1 MRKPVLFLR
10 VAAVLT
16 FLHAVLH
23 TIGGVFGKVGP
34 GPRHHCRRGDEDKSV
49 SADGTDAKLLG
60 FLSGARAGGHDIPYG
75 RGGSVLA
82 AGLAGKDRHGAAAAD
97 SGYVFGCVYRA
108 GGELVLLLLS
118 GASDSGDPHRDVP
131 RVGDCYR

>member
-1 MRKPVLFLR
+1 
-10 VAAVLT
+10 
-16 FLHAVLH
+16 VLH

-34 GPRHHCRRGDEDKSV
+34 GPATTAVEAMKINQFLLMGQMRSFWDFYRG
-49 SADGTDAKLLG
+49 LG
-60 FLSGARAGGHDIPYG
+60 LGGHDIPYG

-118 GASDSGDPHRDVP
+118 GASDCGDPHRGVP

>member
-60 FLSGARAGGHDIPYG
+60 FLSGARAGGPRYPLRPRRFCSG
-75 RGGSVLA
+75 SWARWQRQTRGGCGRFWLRFW
-82 AGLAGKDRHGAAAAD
+82 LRIP
-97 SGYVFGCVYRA
+97 CWR
-108 GGELVLLLLS
+108 
-118 GASDSGDPHRDVP
+118 
-131 RVGDCYR
+131 